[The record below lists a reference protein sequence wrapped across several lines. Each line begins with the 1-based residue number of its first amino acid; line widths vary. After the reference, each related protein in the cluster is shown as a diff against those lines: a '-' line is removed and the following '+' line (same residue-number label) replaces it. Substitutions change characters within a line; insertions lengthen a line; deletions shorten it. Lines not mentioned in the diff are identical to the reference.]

1 MPVRGSRGRL
11 SQIRFLM
18 LPVQATQ
25 LVPGDRQSAGR
36 LGSAAMISV
45 VVVDD
50 EHLVRSGFAA
60 LLGSDPEITVVGT
73 ADDGD
78 AALAVIRRERPDV
91 VLMDIRM
98 PGRDG
103 VSTTAAITADP
114 ALSGT
119 RVIVLTTFDLDEYVH
134 AALRAGAS
142 GFLLKDAQP
151 TDLLAAVH
159 LVAQGESVL
168 APALVRRLI
177 AAYVETPTTSS
188 KPAWLDSLTP
198 REIEV
203 LVAVARGLS
212 NAEIGNALYMSA
224 ATAKTHVGRLLTKLS
239 ARDRTHLVIAAYEAG
254 LISRH

>member
-1 MPVRGSRGRL
+1 
-11 SQIRFLM
+11 
-18 LPVQATQ
+18 
-25 LVPGDRQSAGR
+25 
-36 LGSAAMISV
+36 MISV

-60 LLGSDPEITVVGT
+60 LLASDPEITVVGT
-73 ADDGD
+73 AESGD
-78 AALAVIRRERPDV
+78 AALAVVRRERPDV

-103 VSTTAAITADP
+103 VSATAAITADP
-114 ALSGT
+114 SLSRT

-151 TDLLAAVH
+151 ADLLAAVH
-159 LVAQGESVL
+159 QVAQGESVL
-168 APALVRRLI
+168 APTLVRRLI
-177 AAYVETPTTSS
+177 AAYVETPAAAS
-188 KPAWLDSLTP
+188 KPAWLRQLTA

-212 NAEIGNALYMSA
+212 NAEIGSALHMSA
-224 ATAKTHVGRLLTKLS
+224 ATAKTHVGRLLTKLG

-254 LISRH
+254 LVDR

>member
-1 MPVRGSRGRL
+1 
-11 SQIRFLM
+11 
-18 LPVQATQ
+18 
-25 LVPGDRQSAGR
+25 
-36 LGSAAMISV
+36 MISV

-60 LLGSDPEITVVGT
+60 LLASDPEITVVGT
-73 ADDGD
+73 AESGD
-78 AALAVIRRERPDV
+78 AALTVVRREHPDV

-103 VSTTAAITADP
+103 VSATAAITADP
-114 ALSGT
+114 ALAKT

-151 TDLLAAVH
+151 ADLLAAVH
-159 LVAQGESVL
+159 QVAQGESVL
-168 APALVRRLI
+168 APSLVRRLI
-177 AAYVETPTTSS
+177 AEYVQAPPADA
-188 KPAWLDSLTP
+188 KPAWLDFLTA

-203 LVAVARGLS
+203 LAAVARGLS
-212 NAEIGNALYMSA
+212 NAEIGVTLHMSA
-224 ATAKTHVGRLLTKLS
+224 ATAKTHVGRLLAKLG

-254 LISRH
+254 LVDR

>member
-1 MPVRGSRGRL
+1 
-11 SQIRFLM
+11 
-18 LPVQATQ
+18 
-25 LVPGDRQSAGR
+25 
-36 LGSAAMISV
+36 MISV

-60 LLGSDPEITVVGT
+60 LLASDPEITVVGT
-73 ADDGD
+73 AESGD
-78 AALAVIRRERPDV
+78 AALTVVRREHPDI

-103 VSTTAAITADP
+103 VSATAAITADP
-114 ALSGT
+114 ALSKT

-159 LVAQGESVL
+159 QVAQGESVL
-168 APALVRRLI
+168 APSLVRRLI
-177 AAYVETPTTSS
+177 AAFVEAPPATA
-188 KPAWLDSLTP
+188 KPEWFNALTA

-203 LVAVARGLS
+203 LAAVAQGLS
-212 NAEIGNALYMSA
+212 NAEIGAALHMSA
-224 ATAKTHVGRLLTKLS
+224 ATAKTHVGRLLTKLG

-254 LISRH
+254 LVDR

>member
-1 MPVRGSRGRL
+1 
-11 SQIRFLM
+11 
-18 LPVQATQ
+18 
-25 LVPGDRQSAGR
+25 
-36 LGSAAMISV
+36 MISV

-60 LLGSDPEITVVGT
+60 LLASDPEITVVGT
-73 ADDGD
+73 AEDGD

-177 AAYVETPTTSS
+177 AAYVEIPTTSS
-188 KPAWLDSLTP
+188 RPAWLDSLTP

-212 NAEIGNALYMSA
+212 NAEIGSALYMSA
-224 ATAKTHVGRLLTKLS
+224 ATAKTHVGRLLTKLNV
-239 ARDRTHLVIAAYEAG
+239 RDRTHLVIAAYEAG
-254 LISRH
+254 LISRG

>member
-1 MPVRGSRGRL
+1 
-11 SQIRFLM
+11 
-18 LPVQATQ
+18 
-25 LVPGDRQSAGR
+25 
-36 LGSAAMISV
+36 MISV

-50 EHLVRSGFAA
+50 EQLVRSGFAA
-60 LLGSDPEITVVGT
+60 LLASDPEITVVGT
-73 ADDGD
+73 AGDGD

-103 VSTTAAITADP
+103 VSATAAITADP

-151 TDLLAAVH
+151 TDLLTAVH
-159 LVAQGESVL
+159 LVDRGESVL

-177 AAYVETPTTSS
+177 ATYVETPATA
-188 KPAWLDSLTP
+188 PQPVWLDSLTP

-203 LVAVARGLS
+203 LAAVARGLS
-212 NAEIGNALYMSA
+212 NAEIGEALYMSA
-224 ATAKTHVGRLLTKLS
+224 ATAKTHVGRLLTNLNV
-239 ARDRTHLVIAAYEAG
+239 RDRTHLVIAAYEAG
-254 LISRH
+254 LVR